1 MAYGYNV
8 DPEGPDYMLA
18 LADEAVKK
26 IFSEASEPGKW
37 LVDIIPARTSYT
49 YKYHAY
55 GALMHVWYRVTV
67 KYLPEWLPGSGFKRQ
82 HDSGGRLCI
91 ELTTYP
97 LISSSARWQVG
108 GSERRRS

>member
-18 LADEAVKK
+18 LADDAVKK

-67 KYLPEWLPGSGFKRQ
+67 KYLPEWLPGSGFKKTARQ
-82 HDSGGRLCI
+82 WRKTVYRAYNIPFDFVERQMAS
-91 ELTTYP
+91 
-97 LISSSARWQVG
+97 RWI
-108 GSERRRS
+108 